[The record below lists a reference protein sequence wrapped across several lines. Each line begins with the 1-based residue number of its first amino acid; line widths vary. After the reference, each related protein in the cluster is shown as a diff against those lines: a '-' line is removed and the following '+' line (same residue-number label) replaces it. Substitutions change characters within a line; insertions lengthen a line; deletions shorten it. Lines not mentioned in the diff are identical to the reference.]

1 VSTAVT
7 DLATLQ
13 SRFADFASSYPQ
25 LPLYSAVCRALAR
38 DDECASLLQ
47 AAAPGQDRPV
57 LWLAALHD
65 LVLQQPEVRAARW
78 YASVVG
84 RDRLPAGDPWPDI
97 RRTVLDHA
105 GELRTVIGSRTT
117 QTNEVNRSVYL
128 APALA
133 LAGQDRPGRPAV
145 LVEMGASA
153 GLLLQVDRYRVELTG
168 PRGRTVLGDPMSTVR
183 CTGVDRSNNP
193 RARGAEPLVLP
204 MVVGRHGIDRHPVDL
219 ADADAVRWLEACLWP
234 DVPGRVERFR
244 SAVGLLA
251 GTTSAVMRGDMVD
264 DLPDL
269 VDGAGR
275 AAPAGSHLVVF
286 SSWALTYVDRARRP
300 EVADVLADA
309 ARDGRPVTWL
319 TAEPPRCT
327 PGIETPEE
335 RPADVGQTTIL
346 ATRSWR
352 NGSEQP
358 PRILGTAHPH
368 GEWVDLAP

>member
-128 APALA
+128 APPSLS
-133 LAGQDRPGRPAV
+133 PA
-145 LVEMGASA
+145 
-153 GLLLQVDRYRVELTG
+153 RTG
-168 PRGRTVLGDPMSTVR
+168 PADPRSSSRWAPAPACFCRSTV
-183 CTGVDRSNNP
+183 T
-193 RARGAEPLVLP
+193 A
-204 MVVGRHGIDRHPVDL
+204 
-219 ADADAVRWLEACLWP
+219 
-234 DVPGRVERFR
+234 
-244 SAVGLLA
+244 
-251 GTTSAVMRGDMVD
+251 
-264 DLPDL
+264 
-269 VDGAGR
+269 
-275 AAPAGSHLVVF
+275 
-286 SSWALTYVDRARRP
+286 SS
-300 EVADVLADA
+300 
-309 ARDGRPVTWL
+309 
-319 TAEPPRCT
+319 
-327 PGIETPEE
+327 
-335 RPADVGQTTIL
+335 
-346 ATRSWR
+346 
-352 NGSEQP
+352 
-358 PRILGTAHPH
+358 
-368 GEWVDLAP
+368 